1 MCYQLLTDKF
11 SLKEINNFESITLS
25 DTCKNNSQ
33 YFAFHKAHST
43 IIYDLKNNTTGVIKT
58 HRYDLFCED
67 SENKCIYLM
76 IFEYAKTRKDTRT
89 IFRYDIVTNKVE
101 PYYCFDKDELDKLLE
116 NKFLNRVIELGIHKN
131 DLLIIFHTA
140 PEIGLNGQLLFFN
153 KETKKARPMKCP
165 DNYIVSIGA
174 TGFAKPYIFIDDQMF
189 IVLRKLDTGEKSIFR
204 YENEQFTLI
213 DTVECKE
220 LFIYGKDHYIVAFSV
235 YDKSRDDTGMYKT
248 NGGIRVYNLKTHE
261 VKKRKISYGI
271 PHKEKINLAKINN
284 HYYLFFGVLEY
295 FDASQLEKTISKI
308 YIYDIEKDI
317 LMPLLKNVSDCWFD
331 GIIDN
336 NKICYRENRDT
347 KTRRRMIEHI
357 LEITENKGD

>member
-1 MCYQLLTDKF
+1 
-11 SLKEINNFESITLS
+11 
-25 DTCKNNSQ
+25 
-33 YFAFHKAHST
+33 
-43 IIYDLKNNTTGVIKT
+43 
-58 HRYDLFCED
+58 
-67 SENKCIYLM
+67 
-76 IFEYAKTRKDTRT
+76 
-89 IFRYDIVTNKVE
+89 
-101 PYYCFDKDELDKLLE
+101 
-116 NKFLNRVIELGIHKN
+116 
-131 DLLIIFHTA
+131 
-140 PEIGLNGQLLFFN
+140 
-153 KETKKARPMKCP
+153 
-165 DNYIVSIGA
+165 
-174 TGFAKPYIFIDDQMF
+174 MF

-213 DTVECKE
+213 DTVECKQ

-235 YDKSRDDTGMYKT
+235 YDKSRDDSSMYKT
-248 NGGIRVYNLKTHE
+248 NGEIRVYNLITHE
-261 VKKRKISYGI
+261 VKKRKISYVI

-336 NKICYRENRDT
+336 NKICYRENRET
-347 KTRRRMIEHI
+347 KTRSRMIEHI